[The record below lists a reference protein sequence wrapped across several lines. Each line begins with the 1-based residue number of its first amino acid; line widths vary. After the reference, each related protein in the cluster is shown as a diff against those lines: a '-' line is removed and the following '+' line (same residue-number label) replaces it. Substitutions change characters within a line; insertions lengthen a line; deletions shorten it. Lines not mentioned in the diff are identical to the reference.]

1 MDVPGYAAVTFPGI
15 TEGVQYG
22 NIATANE
29 WVSRTAKGILA
40 AAAVLQI

>member
-1 MDVPGYAAVTFPGI
+1 MNLPGYAAVTFPGI

-22 NIATANE
+22 NISIANE

-40 AAAVLQI
+40 SAAVLKI